1 MKINQEILYKAA
13 KITFVLF
20 GILPLIGVMVFG
32 ELPSLS
38 VMETE
43 IGWLE
48 ADIILGALF
57 FLGYL
62 LIGSISRNKTRLP
75 SKKIHA

>member
-1 MKINQEILYKAA
+1 MKPTQEMIFKTA

-20 GILPLIGVMVFG
+20 GIVPLIIFMIFG
-32 ELPSLS
+32 DIPSLS
-38 VMETE
+38 VMETQVS
-43 IGWLE
+43 WLE

-62 LIGSISRNKTRLP
+62 LIGSLSRNRTRLP

>member
-1 MKINQEILYKAA
+1 MKVSQEIIFTAA

-20 GILPLIGVMVFG
+20 GIIPLIGFMVFG
-32 ELPSLS
+32 DLPSLS
-38 VMETE
+38 VMETQ
-43 IGWLE
+43 ISWIE

-62 LIGSISRNKTRLP
+62 LIGSISSNRTRLS